1 MGFIDQI
8 DNSMIWGRGHSVTA
22 IFGQSAG
29 NASEGRPYRSLFH
42 PTHFRNMGGCL
53 AELSVQTAI

>member
-29 NASEGRPYRSLFH
+29 NASEGRPPDLLL
-42 PTHFRNMGGCL
+42 G
-53 AELSVQTAI
+53 